1 MKPAPAQPP
10 RASTF
15 DPSDWRILAAL
26 WHPIAFAADV
36 PDDGVWPAR
45 LLDVDLVVWRAASA
59 PNEEFVVALDLD
71 PVRGTGLASG
81 PVVAGVLTAPLTRRG
96 YGAGGACATHPDEP
110 GLLAVRHR
118 VTHGLIW
125 ACLAGA
131 ATHELPLWPE
141 LADTVHLKQ
150 MRLPPVDWACS
161 VSREIEN
168 FMDVAHLSW
177 LHTGTFGNRERPE
190 IPAYQ
195 LEELP
200 GGAGYRFAIRYP
212 RRSVEAHGAD
222 AGAGQVEDLTL
233 DYDLHLPFCTRL
245 VIHFPDG
252 THYRIYNFPAP
263 VSRRRCRIFMRM
275 ARDFDLSGP
284 SEPSEDLQRRVLAED
299 QPMVEAQRPEEIPL
313 DLTEE
318 FHIAADRLS
327 AAYRRALRELGLGHP
342 LSS

>member
-1 MKPAPAQPP
+1 MSQAIAQPP
-10 RASTF
+10 RATSF
-15 DPSDWRILAAL
+15 DPADWRILAAL
-26 WHPIAFAADV
+26 WHPLAFAEDV
-36 PDDGVWPAR
+36 PPGQTLALR
-45 LLDVDLVVWRAASA
+45 LLDLDLRLWRAAPASA
-59 PNEEFVVALDLD
+59 DAFVTVLDLC
-71 PVRGTGLASG
+71 PLRGANLAG
-81 PVVAGVLTAPLTRRG
+81 CRVEDGALVNPHTARS
-96 YGAGGACATHPDEP
+96 YAADGACLSHPAEA
-110 GLLAVRHR
+110 GLFVVRHR
-118 VTHGLIW
+118 VTHGIVW
-125 ACLAGA
+125 VCLAGE
-131 ATHELPLWPE
+131 ATHDLPAWPE
-141 LADTVHLKQ
+141 LADTVTLKQ
-150 MRLPPVDWACS
+150 MRLPPLEWACS

-195 LEELP
+195 LEDLP

-212 RRSVEAHGAD
+212 RRSVEAHCDD
-222 AGAGQVEDLTL
+222 AGTGQVEDLTL

-252 THYRIYNFPAP
+252 THYRIYNFAAP

-275 ARDFDLSGP
+275 ARDFDLGGSA
-284 SEPSEDLQRRVLAED
+284 ETSEDLQRRVLAED

-327 AAYRRALRELGLGHP
+327 AAYRRALRDLGLGHP